1 MSLKGKNLGLR
12 TVSGAVLGVVVV
24 GAALLSKW
32 AFAVV
37 AVAVTVGVMVEMF
50 RMVRSAGNGVEP
62 QELLALCLGVA
73 LVVES
78 TLVSSPVV
86 LLTLLMF
93 LPFIF
98 IAELARGKQRP
109 LENISLSVASVV
121 YGAVPMA
128 LMMLIGSHTGSWEPA
143 MVLAVIFV
151 VWVNDIFAYLVGCS
165 IGKHKMCPSISPKKS
180 WEGFFGGLIFAV
192 AFSMAA
198 GYMMEGNIY
207 LWGGMG
213 AVVALGGVAG
223 DLIESM
229 IKRQYG
235 VKDSGNLIPGHGGMM
250 DRFDALLIAAPL
262 AYFYMIIFGL

>member
-151 VWVNDIFAYLVGCS
+151 VWVNDILCL
-165 IGKHKMCPSISPKKS
+165 P
-180 WEGFFGGLIFAV
+180 
-192 AFSMAA
+192 
-198 GYMMEGNIY
+198 
-207 LWGGMG
+207 
-213 AVVALGGVAG
+213 
-223 DLIESM
+223 IEHPT
-229 IKRQYG
+229 R
-235 VKDSGNLIPGHGGMM
+235 
-250 DRFDALLIAAPL
+250 
-262 AYFYMIIFGL
+262 